1 MEFLRDKLLPDLER
15 GIQWAWAIRLKG
27 GPARLIGFI
36 HLSDER
42 NENRGFWLGL
52 PWQGHGLMTEA
63 CDTVTEFWF
72 NGLGR
77 DVLRVSKAVPNAAS
91 RRISE
96 KQGARLVRIEER
108 DFISGRYPSEL
119 WELAPREDWN
129 RSWKSQSSGRA
140 CLG

>member
-1 MEFLRDKLLPDLER
+1 MGR
-15 GIQWAWAIRLKG
+15 AIRLKG

-119 WELAPREDWN
+119 WELARA
-129 RSWKSQSSGRA
+129 RTGTGVGRA
-140 CLG
+140 KALAGLALDNAAEIIL